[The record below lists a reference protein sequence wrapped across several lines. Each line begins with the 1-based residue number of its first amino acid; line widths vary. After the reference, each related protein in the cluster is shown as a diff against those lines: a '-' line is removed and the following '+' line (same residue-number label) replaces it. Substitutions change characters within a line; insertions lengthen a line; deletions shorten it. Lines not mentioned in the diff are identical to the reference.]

1 MNQFKKLA
9 KVFTTWKSSS
19 KSSSESKLKQ
29 HMDDYSDAKRYLEE
43 RMLQHEYEKAIR
55 MANSSILTANAA
67 NAAGQAAMWTTHTGQ
82 NSMGAVNQVWPAGA
96 QHPMQAA
103 DLTHFSVEKVDNG
116 FILRSGK
123 YSKVCGSMDE
133 LKDLFVSIMVEKQ
146 LDK

>member
-1 MNQFKKLA
+1 
-9 KVFTTWKSSS
+9 
-19 KSSSESKLKQ
+19 
-29 HMDDYSDAKRYLEE
+29 
-43 RMLQHEYEKAIR
+43 
-55 MANSSILTANAA
+55 
-67 NAAGQAAMWTTHTGQ
+67 
-82 NSMGAVNQVWPAGA
+82 MGAVNQVWPQAPLEPR
-96 QHPMQAA
+96 HPV